1 MDNREQAK
9 IMNVE
14 IRHLEEN
21 DIAQL
26 EPILKQHVRNDAG
39 EILLNEIDD
48 IKGYM
53 RGKQDGYGRT
63 RTYFVAK
70 DETGKVLGCTA
81 YSQPDPDMLN
91 HFSTTPELS
100 VELLNNFVSGEVF
113 RGGGVGRKL
122 FTAICEEVKRL
133 GKKQLVLNSGPR
145 YKASWGFYDKVC
157 DESCGFLPNKF
168 GEGRH
173 AKTWKK
179 AL

>member
-1 MDNREQAK
+1 MANEEQAK
-9 IMNVE
+9 IINVE
-14 IRHLEEN
+14 IHPLGEN

-26 EPILKQHVRNDAG
+26 EPILIQHVRSDAG

-48 IKGYM
+48 IKRYM
-53 RGKQDGYGRT
+53 KGGQDQYGRT

-81 YSQPDPDMLN
+81 YSQPDPDMLR
-91 HFSTTPELS
+91 HFNTTPELS
-100 VELLNNFVSGEVF
+100 IELLNNFVSGEVF
-113 RGGGVGRKL
+113 RGGGIGRKL
-122 FTAICEEVKRL
+122 FTAVCNEAKKL

-145 YKASWGFYDKVC
+145 YKASWGFYDRVC
-157 DESCGFLPNKF
+157 DESYGFLPDKF
-168 GEGRH
+168 GKGRH